1 MNKLLFFFFTAVT
14 AVCTI
19 LTFSTAAQRRG
30 QIPNYSYPPRLLDE
44 LKRLQQAALASDY
57 ALKQTAYLANNIGP
71 RLSGSPQAQRAVE
84 YVAEEMRKVG
94 LEVKLEKVLVPH
106 WVRGVET
113 GELTQFPGMAPGTTQ
128 KIVLTALG
136 GSVATPPEGV
146 IRPVVVV
153 NNFDELNALGQ
164 EKIRGKIVIFNAK
177 FDEQLQAQGHGLE
190 AYRQSVIYRSDG
202 AVAAARLGAVAALNR
217 SAGGG
222 AYRLPHTGAT
232 RYADGVQQIPAAAVT
247 AEDADLIERLAAQ
260 GEVKMRLTLTPQTLP
275 DVESFNV
282 IADLKGSESHDQVI
296 IVSGHLDSW
305 DLGTGALDDAAGV
318 AVAMQVANLCRQLN
332 LKPKRTIRIIAW
344 MNEENGGRG
353 GATYFQNQSGSL
365 VNHIAAIESDL
376 GAGRPIGFFAHVTS
390 NALPMLQPIAS
401 VLQNSGAGVIR
412 PVTDSVG
419 ADISALENAGIPGFA
434 PIQDERVYFN
444 YHHTPADTFDKVN
457 PRELAENAAVVAV
470 LAYAIANLPEP
481 LPKQLVNH

>member
-1 MNKLLFFFFTAVT
+1 MNKILFFSFAAVVS
-14 AVCTI
+14 ACSV

-44 LKRLQQAALASDY
+44 LKRLRQAALASDY

-71 RLSGSPQAQRAVE
+71 RLSGSAQAQRAIE
-84 YVAEEMRKVG
+84 YVAEETRKLG
-94 LEVKLEKVLVPH
+94 LEVRLEKIMVPH

-164 EKIRGKIVIFNAK
+164 AKVRGAIVLFNAK
-177 FDEQLQAQGHGLE
+177 LDERLQAQGHGLE
-190 AYRQSVIYRSDG
+190 AYSQSVIYRSDG

-232 RYADGVQQIPAAAVT
+232 RYADGIQQIPAAAVT
-247 AEDADLIERLAAQ
+247 AEDADLIAHLAAQ

-282 IADLKGSESHDQVI
+282 VADLKGGESPDQVI

-318 AVAMQVANLCRQLN
+318 AVAMQVANLCKQLN
-332 LKPKRTIRIIAW
+332 LKPKRTIRVIAW

-353 GATYFQNQSGSL
+353 GATYFQNQSSNL

-376 GAGRPIGFFAHVTS
+376 GAGHPIGFFAHVTS
-390 NALPMLQPIAS
+390 DALPMLQPIAS
-401 VLQNSGAGVIR
+401 VLQDSGAGVIR
-412 PVTDSVG
+412 PVTNSVG
-419 ADISALENAGIPGFA
+419 VDISPLEKAGIPGFA
-434 PIQDERVYFN
+434 PIQDERTYFN
-444 YHHTPADTFDKVN
+444 YHHTSADTFDKVT
-457 PRELAENAAVVAV
+457 PRELAENAAVMAV
-470 LAYAIANLPEP
+470 LAYAIANLPEA
-481 LPKQLVNH
+481 LPKQLVNN

>member
-1 MNKLLFFFFTAVT
+1 MNKILFFFFTAV
-14 AVCTI
+14 ASACSI
-19 LTFSTAAQRRG
+19 QTFSTAAQRRG

-84 YVAEEMRKVG
+84 YVAEEMRKLG
-94 LEVKLEKVLVPH
+94 LDVRLEKTLVPH
-106 WVRGVET
+106 WVRGVEA
-113 GELTQFPGMAPGTTQ
+113 GELTQFPGMAPGTSQ
-128 KIVLTALG
+128 KILLTALG
-136 GSVATPPEGV
+136 GSVATSPEGV
-146 IRPVVVV
+146 IAPVVVV

-164 EKIRGKIVIFNAK
+164 AKVRGKIVLFNAK

-190 AYRQSVIYRSDG
+190 AYRQSAAYRNGG

-217 SAGGG
+217 SSGSG

-232 RYADGVQQIPAAAVT
+232 SYADGVQQIPAAAVT
-247 AEDADLIERLAAQ
+247 AEDADLIAHLAVQ

-275 DVESFNV
+275 DIESFNV
-282 IADLKGSESHDQVI
+282 VADLKGSEFPDQVI

-318 AVAMQVANLCRQLN
+318 AMAMQVANLCKQLN
-332 LKPKRTIRIIAW
+332 LKPKRTIRVIAW
-344 MNEENGGRG
+344 MNEENGARG
-353 GATYFQNQSGSL
+353 GATYFQNQSNNL

-376 GAGRPIGFFAHVTS
+376 GAGHPIGFFAHVKS
-390 NALPMLQPIAS
+390 NALPMLQPIAN
-401 VLQNSGAGVIR
+401 VLQISGAGVIH

-419 ADISALENAGIPGFA
+419 VDISPLENADIPGFA
-434 PIQDERVYFN
+434 PIQDDRAYFN
-444 YHHTPADTFDKVN
+444 YHHTSADTFDKVN
-457 PRELAENAAVVAV
+457 PRELAENAAVMAV
-470 LAYAIANLPEP
+470 LAYAIANLAEP
-481 LPKQLVNH
+481 LPKQLVNN

>member
-1 MNKLLFFFFTAVT
+1 MNKILFFSFTAVT

-44 LKRLQQAALASDY
+44 LKRLQQAAPASDY

-94 LEVKLEKVLVPH
+94 LEVKLEKVMVPH
-106 WVRGVET
+106 WVRGLET

-136 GSVATPPEGV
+136 GSVATPPEGM

-153 NNFDELNALGQ
+153 N
-164 EKIRGKIVIFNAK
+164 K
-177 FDEQLQAQGHGLE
+177 FDEQLQAQGQGLE
-190 AYRQSVIYRSDG
+190 AYRQSVIYRSGG
-202 AVAAARLGAVAALNR
+202 AVAAASLGAVAALNR

-232 RYADGVQQIPAAAVT
+232 RYAEDVQPIPAAAIT
-247 AEDADLIERLAAQ
+247 AEDADLIGRLAAQ

-282 IADLKGSESHDQVI
+282 VADLKGGESPDQVI

-305 DLGTGALDDAAGV
+305 DLGTGVLDDAAGV
-318 AVAMQVANLCRQLN
+318 AVAMQVANLCKQLN
-332 LKPKRTIRIIAW
+332 LRPKRTIRVIAW
-344 MNEENGGRG
+344 MNEENGRRG
-353 GATYFQNQSGSL
+353 SVTYFQNQKDNL

-419 ADISALENAGIPGFA
+419 ADISALENAGIRGFA
-434 PIQDERVYFN
+434 PIQDERTYFN

-481 LPKQLVNH
+481 LPKQLFNN

>member
-1 MNKLLFFFFTAVT
+1 MNKILFFFFAAV
-14 AVCTI
+14 ASACLI
-19 LTFSTAAQRRG
+19 LTFSTAAQGSG
-30 QIPNYSYPPRLLDE
+30 QIPNYSYPPQLLDE
-44 LKRLQQAALASDY
+44 LNRLRQAALASDY
-57 ALKQTAYLANNIGP
+57 ALKQTSYLTNNIGP
-71 RLSGSPQAQRAVE
+71 RLSGSPQARRAVE
-84 YVAEEMRKVG
+84 YVAEELRKLG
-94 LEVKLEKVLVPH
+94 LDVRLEKTLVPR
-106 WVRGVET
+106 WTRGAET
-113 GELTQFPGMAPGTTQ
+113 GELTQFPGMTPGAGQ

-164 EKIRGKIVIFNAK
+164 EKVRGKIVLFNAK
-177 FDEQLQAQGHGLE
+177 FDEQLQAQGQGLE
-190 AYRQSVIYRSDG
+190 AYRQSVIYRSEG

-222 AYRLPHTGAT
+222 GRRLPHTGAM

-247 AEDADLIERLAAQ
+247 AEDADLIGRLAAQ

-282 IADLKGSESHDQVI
+282 IADLKGGESPDQVI

-318 AVAMQVANLCRQLN
+318 AVAMQAANLCKQLN
-332 LKPKRTIRIIAW
+332 LKPKRTIRVIAW

-353 GATYFQNQSGSL
+353 GAAYFQNQSSNL

-376 GAGRPIGFFAHVTS
+376 GAGHPIGFFAHVTPD
-390 NALPMLQPIAS
+390 ALTMLQPIAG
-401 VLQNSGAGVIR
+401 VLQGSGAGVIR
-412 PVTDSVG
+412 PVTNSVG
-419 ADISALENAGIPGFA
+419 ADISPLEKAGIPGFS
-434 PIQDERVYFN
+434 PIQDERTYFN
-444 YHHTPADTFDKVN
+444 YHHTPADTFDKVD
-457 PRELAENAAVVAV
+457 PRELAENAAVMAV
-470 LAYAIANLPEP
+470 LAYAIADLPET
-481 LPKQLVNH
+481 LPKHLINN